1 MGTKAMHRP
10 KSGFL
15 EKLSK
20 TSKPLAA
27 LAKFY
32 KFRDEKEML
41 QQLQMNKSEDH
52 CGTLGV

>member
-1 MGTKAMHRP
+1 MKTMHRP

-20 TSKPLAA
+20 TSNPLAA